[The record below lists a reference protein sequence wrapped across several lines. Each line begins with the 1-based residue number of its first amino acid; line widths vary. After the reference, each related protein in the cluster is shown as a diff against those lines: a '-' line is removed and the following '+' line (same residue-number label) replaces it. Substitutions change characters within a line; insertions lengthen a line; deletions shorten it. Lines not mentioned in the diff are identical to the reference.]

1 MKRVFVAVLMVV
13 AFAQVAEAQSV
24 INNESLTRQK
34 RTISVSFD
42 IDSEKSDVSGM
53 LKEVITPY
61 IYNGAD
67 TLWLAPVEVYGK
79 GRFKRERQEN
89 HINGN
94 KSWALGDNQTM
105 KGNTFKYNYE
115 GSVEPWMAEAKL
127 NIKREII
134 GCSKCEVV
142 ERNERVAEAELYV
155 IPEYVLDKKADRRW
169 DFGQDD
175 LTVTFKV
182 SKIDIDHTLFDN
194 EQTFRMILAAVDK
207 VHSNPHYRIDKIQ
220 VSGFASP
227 EGSVKF
233 NVWLGENRAKALID
247 YIIEQRPDYGLT
259 YDNFEIVNGE
269 ENWSAL
275 RKVLV
280 NSTMA
285 NKEDVIAIIDDDQ
298 IERHEKKSQIRAMD
312 AGRTWSRMLREI
324 YPHLRSAR
332 YLALY
337 YDSTGDDEVD
347 QIHKANELI
356 NEGKH
361 AEAYQMAIKLKDDER
376 AFNTIGVSLMA
387 QGKFDEAVVWFEKAK
402 DKSEAA
408 LKNYQTIE
416 AEYGIEKK

>member
-1 MKRVFVAVLMVV
+1 MKRVFIAVLMVV

-61 IYNGAD
+61 IYNGTD

-94 KSWALGDNQTM
+94 KSWALGENQTM
-105 KGNTFKYNYE
+105 KGNTYKYNYE

-155 IPEYVLDKKADRRW
+155 IPEYVLDKRADRRW

-194 EQTFRMILAAVDK
+194 EQSFRMILAAVDK
-207 VHSNPHYRIDKIQ
+207 VHSNPHYKIDKIQ

-285 NKEDVIAIIDDDQ
+285 NKEDVIAIIDDEQ
-298 IERHEKKSQIRAMD
+298 IERHEKKSRIRAMD

-361 AEAYQMAIKLKDDER
+361 AEAYEMAIKLKDDER

-408 LKNYQTIE
+408 LKNYRTIE